1 VSQIFSRDGAH
12 PETQPR
18 RQIDNRQL
26 YENIGNI
33 VIERAHAGDNHCLE
47 IYKRAWQ
54 LSSNE
59 QKEPVTG
66 LGDKSEPV
74 ADSATG
80 VGSTNNGIRQFDK

>member
-1 VSQIFSRDGAH
+1 VSQIFSRDGAD

-33 VIERAHAGDNHCLE
+33 VIQKAHAGDNHCLE

-59 QKEPVTG
+59 QKEPVAG
-66 LGDKSEPV
+66 LDGKSKPAADSILGD
-74 ADSATG
+74 
-80 VGSTNNGIRQFDK
+80 GSTQHGIRHLDK